1 MAVVT
6 ASAGVRQLARQR
18 LRQLV
23 PLRHVGALESRDRLG
38 SLRRGAQNSKN
49 ADPDSTRPPMQC
61 CSSQR
66 PAGHP
71 TARRPPRATPSR
83 VDQHAATGMATETVQ
98 PPGQTAQDEELE
110 ELERQAKLELGPLKM
125 RELRQRVVAVEG
137 VPADAVE
144 AALDES
150 EHPKAALIELATARR
165 RQALLAARHQA
176 TEQAEATRL
185 SQEAEAAALAEL
197 VAMKMG
203 ELRRAAAGAGVAAE
217 DVEEADDHEH
227 PKTALIEM
235 VVGARRRAAADGAEK
250 GAPFPKRKPAAGDG
264 GPRGV
269 AVERAQAAAVVEQ
282 AVAGEHRSEQEGA
295 EVLRAELGR
304 MKMGQLRRWASEVV
318 ATEMLDSALDCV
330 TPRQAIIELVLAQ
343 HRETVASPSEDV
355 ARQPQEQQQEQQDA
369 SLRADLLALRVSELK
384 QRALAAGIVQS
395 EIEQADDNDGGPK
408 AALVDLIISI
418 KMKESEEV
426 EEEEEEEEDE
436 DEEDEDDGGAVEMA
450 ERAKVEQLRVEL
462 LALRVSELKQRALA
476 AGIAQSEIDEAD
488 DNEGGPKAALVDLIV
503 SMEMKASE
511 KDDDRGAA
519 GAAERAR
526 VEKLR
531 GELLALRVS
540 ELKQRAFSAGI
551 AQSEIDEADDNEGG
565 PKAALVECII
575 RMGMTASE
583 EDGGA
588 AEAAERARV
597 EKLRGELLVLRV
609 SELKRRA
616 LGAGVAQSEID
627 EADDNEGGPTAALVD
642 LILSK
647 PCHVGAAKAC
657 HAMAQL
663 EERRAGLRELRLSE
677 LRRRAIAAGVD
688 SAGMDA
694 ADDSAEPK
702 AELIELLIS
711 APPATQVPATHGQSR
726 SHFGDRK
733 SSDGKRPSGQQ
744 KVTRLRSADDRAA
757 AIQLGES
764 KHVMLSYQV
773 GHARHAS

>member
-1 MAVVT
+1 MACCSRPR
-6 ASAGVRQLARQR
+6 AAD
-18 LRQLV
+18 
-23 PLRHVGALESRDRLG
+23 PLRHRRVEQQQREPWRDQMDESNLRKADIASLQHKIDEMKGLRTAEVRSLAVLAGAVE
-38 SLRRGAQNSKN
+38 AQLDA
-49 ADPDSTRPPMQC
+49 ADEAPDTRAALIDWIIAKEIAM
-61 CSSQR
+61 
-66 PAGHP
+66 
-71 TARRPPRATPSR
+71 AR
-83 VDQHAATGMATETVQ
+83 VQ
-98 PPGQTAQDEELE
+98 PPTVHGA
-110 ELERQAKLELGPLKM
+110 G
-125 RELRQRVVAVEG
+125 LRM
-137 VPADAVE
+137 
-144 AALDES
+144 
-150 EHPKAALIELATARR
+150 KLAT
-165 RQALLAARHQA
+165 
-176 TEQAEATRL
+176 
-185 SQEAEAAALAEL
+185 
-197 VAMKMG
+197 
-203 ELRRAAAGAGVAAE
+203 
-217 DVEEADDHEH
+217 
-227 PKTALIEM
+227 
-235 VVGARRRAAADGAEK
+235 
-250 GAPFPKRKPAAGDG
+250 
-264 GPRGV
+264 
-269 AVERAQAAAVVEQ
+269 
-282 AVAGEHRSEQEGA
+282 
-295 EVLRAELGR
+295 
-304 MKMGQLRRWASEVV
+304 
-318 ATEMLDSALDCV
+318 
-330 TPRQAIIELVLAQ
+330 
-343 HRETVASPSEDV
+343 
-355 ARQPQEQQQEQQDA
+355 
-369 SLRADLLALRVSELK
+369 LRVSELK
-384 QRALAAGIVQS
+384 REALALGVEQS
-395 EIEQADDNDGGPK
+395 HLDSADDSESPK
-408 AALVDLIISI
+408 EAFIELVVA
-418 KMKESEEV
+418 KEMESFAGAQTMQARVEV
-426 EEEEEEEEDE
+426 L
-436 DEEDEDDGGAVEMA
+436 
-450 ERAKVEQLRVEL
+450 RAEL
-462 LALRVSELKQRALA
+462 LALRVSELKQRALG
-476 AGIAQSEIDEAD
+476 AGTAQSEIDEAD
-488 DNEGGPKAALVDLIV
+488 DI
-503 SMEMKASE
+503 
-511 KDDDRGAA
+511 
-519 GAAERAR
+519 
-526 VEKLR
+526 
-531 GELLALRVS
+531 
-540 ELKQRAFSAGI
+540 
-551 AQSEIDEADDNEGG
+551 EGG